1 MINKV
6 QKQKEEVKLSDE
18 IITIKKFY
26 EIAKNKKNGYND
38 LDSRILFLSIV
49 TGYSVD
55 YLENL
60 EINKLKKLAKKV
72 SKISLGVNPKKF
84 ISSFTLDGVEY
95 CAKKNENNTPILTVN
110 HGVALKKYI
119 NCKEEM
125 TLNKFA
131 AIFYLEYGGDLSD
144 ESIEKRAKIFENLPI
159 IYVVPFLI

>member
-1 MINKV
+1 MIDKV
-6 QKQKEEVKLSDE
+6 LKQKEEVKLSDE

-26 EIAKNKKNGYND
+26 EIVKNKKNGYNT
-38 LDSRILFLSIV
+38 LDSRILLLSII

-84 ISSFTLDGVEY
+84 ISSFIIDDIKY
-95 CAKKNENNTPILTVN
+95 SAKKNDNNIPIITVN
-110 HGVALKKYI
+110 HGFVLSKYI
-119 NCKEEM
+119 NNKEEI

-131 AIFYLEYGGDLSD
+131 AIFYVEDGGDLSD
-144 ESIEKRAKIFENLPI
+144 ESIENRAKIFENLPI